1 MAEYT
6 TPPSLPRG
14 SSLESPSPK
23 SPTKA
28 SSPRRSGSFSFRFS
42 GTPIRKTSSI
52 RKTSTPNDETV
63 HAFPSISETG
73 GGDGTNQQ
81 KSPYSPSQEQKI
93 PFKLTKTKLE
103 RKISDIKTVIEMD
116 SETDR

>member
-14 SSLESPSPK
+14 SSLESPSPT

-73 GGDGTNQQ
+73 GDGTNQQ
-81 KSPYSPSQEQKI
+81 KSPYLQSQEQKI